1 MIKNIKQTQH
11 NLGPN
16 SGPNSGL
23 SLGEK
28 VGYACGDVASN
39 FYWRVFDVFLFIF
52 YTDVF
57 GLSAAAVGTMM
68 LVTRLIDAFSD
79 PLMGAIAD
87 RTNTRF
93 GKFRPYLLW
102 GIIPMI
108 AAGVLTFTVPDVS
121 DGNKLIWAY
130 GTYIFMMLAYT
141 FINVPYGALLGV
153 VTGDSQQRTTLTSFR
168 FIGAFSG
175 GSLVAFMTPELVN
188 YLGQGDE
195 ALGWQLT
202 MLTYGLVSAVLFVIT
217 FLSTTE
223 RISPPAQQKT
233 PVLQDLKDLTQ
244 NTPWKILFVL
254 ALIIMMTISLRGS
267 SGTFYFKYYVE
278 RPDLIGSFAMAYM
291 IALAIGAASTPLLTK
306 FIDKRRL
313 LMILMTIVAALSL
326 IFYFVPKDNIT
337 SMFTL
342 QILIG
347 LALGPKSPLV
357 FSMYAD
363 TADFSQWRTGRR
375 ATAMIFSAAAFAQK
389 LGGAL
394 AGAMIGWTLASLGY
408 IANQVQTVTSQDGI
422 VLLMTLLP
430 AIFAAIAVPVIYFY
444 PLDDQQLKKLQG
456 ELITQE
462 KIAREELAEQ
472 ELAQQKLTKNEK
484 PNATDEQTGAVNA

>member
-1 MIKNIKQTQH
+1 MTTINKHHQLK
-11 NLGPN
+11 
-16 SGPNSGL
+16 L
-23 SLGEK
+23 SEK
-28 VGYACGDVASN
+28 LGYACGDVASN

-79 PLMGAIAD
+79 PLMGALAD
-87 RTNTRF
+87 RTKTKF

-102 GIIPMI
+102 GIIPI
-108 AAGVLTFTVPDVS
+108 AAAGVLTFTVPDVS
-121 DGNKLIWAY
+121 EGNKLLWAY

-153 VTGDSQQRTTLTSFR
+153 ITSDTQQRTTLTSFR

-175 GSLVAFMTPELVN
+175 GSLVAYLTPELVE
-188 YLGQGDE
+188 YLGQGNE
-195 ALGWQLT
+195 ALGWQYT
-202 MLTYGLVSAVLFVIT
+202 MAVYGVVAAVLFT
-217 FLSTTE
+217 FTFFSTKE
-223 RISPPAQQKT
+223 RVSPPAGQKT
-233 PVLQDLKDLTQ
+233 PVLQDIKDLTQ
-244 NTPWKILFVL
+244 NKPWKVLFVL

-267 SGTFYFKYYVE
+267 TGTFYFKYYVE

-306 FIDKRRL
+306 FIDKKRL
-313 LMILMTIVAALSL
+313 LMILMAMVTVLSVA
-326 IFYFVPKDNIT
+326 FYFVPAQNIAL
-337 SMFTL
+337 MFIL

-363 TADFSQWRTGRR
+363 SADYSEWRTGRR

-394 AGAMIGWTLASLGY
+394 AGAMIGWSLASLGY
-408 IANQVQTVTSQDGI
+408 VANQAQSGASEHGI
-422 VLLMTLLP
+422 VLLMTLVP
-430 AIFAAIAVPVIYFY
+430 AIFAAIAVPLIWFY
-444 PLDDQQLKKLQG
+444 PLSDEKLSKVQNELEQRKSEQSSDD
-456 ELITQE
+456 EVM
-462 KIAREELAEQ
+462 A
-472 ELAQQKLTKNEK
+472 
-484 PNATDEQTGAVNA
+484 

>member
-1 MIKNIKQTQH
+1 MNKDIKKNQ
-11 NLGPN
+11 
-16 SGPNSGL
+16 L

-57 GLSAAAVGTMM
+57 GLPAAAVGTMM

-121 DGNKLIWAY
+121 DSNKLIWAY

-175 GSLVAFMTPELVN
+175 GSLVAYMTPELVA
-188 YLGQGDE
+188 YLGQGNE
-195 ALGWQLT
+195 ALGWQFT
-202 MLTYGLVSAVLFVIT
+202 MLIYGVVAAILFVVT
-217 FLSTTE
+217 FLSTKE

-244 NTPWKILFVL
+244 NSPWKILFLL
-254 ALIIMMTISLRGS
+254 ALIIMMTISLRAS
-267 SGTFYFKYYVE
+267 TGTFYFKYYVE
-278 RPDLIGSFAMAYM
+278 RADLIGSFAMAYM
-291 IALAIGAASTPLLTK
+291 IALAVGAASTPLLTK

-313 LMILMTIVAALSL
+313 LMILMAIVATLSL
-326 IFYFVPKDNIT
+326 VFYFVPNDNIT
-337 SMFTL
+337 LMFVL

-394 AGAMIGWTLASLGY
+394 AGAMIGWMLASLGY
-408 IANQVQTVTSQDGI
+408 VANQVQTGSSQEGI
-422 VLLMTLLP
+422 VLLMTLIP
-430 AIFAAIAVPVIYFY
+430 AIFASIAVPLIYFY
-444 PLDDQQLKKLQG
+444 PLDDRQLKKIQDELLLQEESVEHISSQQG
-456 ELITQE
+456 LSTQG
-462 KIAREELAEQ
+462 KQ
-472 ELAQQKLTKNEK
+472 HTGDVGK
-484 PNATDEQTGAVNA
+484 GAVNT

>member
-1 MIKNIKQTQH
+1 MTTI
-11 NLGPN
+11 N
-16 SGPNSGL
+16 SRHQLRVS
-23 SLGEK
+23 EK
-28 VGYACGDVASN
+28 LGYACGDVASN

-79 PLMGAIAD
+79 PLMGALAD
-87 RTNTRF
+87 RTKTKF

-102 GIIPMI
+102 GIIPI
-108 AAGVLTFTVPDVS
+108 AAAGVLTFTVPDVS
-121 DGNKLIWAY
+121 EGNKLLWAY

-153 VTGDSQQRTTLTSFR
+153 ITSDTQQRTTLTSFR

-175 GSLVAFMTPELVN
+175 GSLVAYFTPELVK
-188 YLGQGDE
+188 YLGQGNE
-195 ALGWQLT
+195 ALGWQYT
-202 MLTYGLVSAVLFVIT
+202 MAVYGIVAGALFVVT
-217 FLSTTE
+217 FLTTKE
-223 RISPPAQQKT
+223 RISPPANQKT
-233 PVLQDLKDLTQ
+233 PVLQDIKDLSQ
-244 NTPWKILFVL
+244 NKPWVVLFVL

-267 SGTFYFKYYVE
+267 TGTFYFKYYVE

-306 FIDKRRL
+306 FIDKKRL
-313 LMILMTIVAALSL
+313 LMILMSVVAVLSAG
-326 IFYFVPKDNIT
+326 FYFVPADSILL
-337 SMFTL
+337 MFVL

-347 LALGPKSPLV
+347 LSLGPKSPLV

-363 TADFSQWRTGRR
+363 SADYSEWRTGRR

-394 AGAMIGWTLASLGY
+394 AGAMIGWLLASLGY
-408 IANQVQTVTSQDGI
+408 VANQAQTGASEQGI
-422 VLLMTLLP
+422 VLLMTIIP
-430 AIFAAIAVPVIYFY
+430 AAFAVIAVPLIWFY
-444 PLDDQQLKKLQG
+444 PLSDEKLSSVQD
-456 ELITQE
+456 
-462 KIAREELAEQ
+462 
-472 ELAQQKLTKNEK
+472 ELAQRKN
-484 PNATDEQTGAVNA
+484 ASGADDEVLI